1 MCICDCTLKFP
12 MHSNFTLYFLLLAIA
27 TKTVKFLLSEGY
39 WENFSEMQVHYLAV
53 TRDPSSY
60 KSKE

>member
-1 MCICDCTLKFP
+1 MN
-12 MHSNFTLYFLLLAIA
+12 SNFTLYFLLLAIA